1 MNYFIQDMN
10 VFYATIYGGILIGI
24 LFDINR
30 SLKENFKIIKKTSFI
45 LDVLFWIV
53 ITLIV
58 FIVVNT
64 ISKFQLRYYHF
75 VALFIGFILY
85 YNTISKI
92 VLSII
97 NKIIRFVRNSFKKVT
112 HYIVSFLN
120 NLYYVII
127 YSLHLLF
134 DIIFYIPNIF
144 IATRKSIKRKSNKKL
159 KNKKKSKP
167 KKKKNKTKKRV

>member
-58 FIVVNT
+58 FPFFCLIKNSLV
-64 ISKFQLRYYHF
+64 
-75 VALFIGFILY
+75 
-85 YNTISKI
+85 YNCI
-92 VLSII
+92 
-97 NKIIRFVRNSFKKVT
+97 
-112 HYIVSFLN
+112 FL
-120 NLYYVII
+120 
-127 YSLHLLF
+127 LLF
-134 DIIFYIPNIF
+134 LLLLLQLPP
-144 IATRKSIKRKSNKKL
+144 AHREKRL
-159 KNKKKSKP
+159 
-167 KKKKNKTKKRV
+167 

>member
-64 ISKFQLRYYHF
+64 ILSFCGISCWIY
-75 VALFIGFILY
+75 FILQ
-85 YNTISKI
+85 
-92 VLSII
+92 
-97 NKIIRFVRNSFKKVT
+97 
-112 HYIVSFLN
+112 HY
-120 NLYYVII
+120 
-127 YSLHLLF
+127 
-134 DIIFYIPNIF
+134 
-144 IATRKSIKRKSNKKL
+144 K
-159 KNKKKSKP
+159 
-167 KKKKNKTKKRV
+167 

>member
-64 ISKFQLRYYHF
+64 ISKFQLRYSCWIY
-75 VALFIGFILY
+75 FILQ
-85 YNTISKI
+85 
-92 VLSII
+92 
-97 NKIIRFVRNSFKKVT
+97 
-112 HYIVSFLN
+112 HY
-120 NLYYVII
+120 
-127 YSLHLLF
+127 
-134 DIIFYIPNIF
+134 
-144 IATRKSIKRKSNKKL
+144 K
-159 KNKKKSKP
+159 
-167 KKKKNKTKKRV
+167 

>member
-1 MNYFIQDMN
+1 ME
-10 VFYATIYGGILIGI
+10 

-75 VALFIGFILY
+75 VALAVGFILY
-85 YNTISKI
+85 YTPLPA
-92 VLSII
+92 VRAGLSDLQ
-97 NKIIRFVRNSFKKVT
+97 RPACLCRSDSEQQAECPV
-112 HYIVSFLN
+112 
-120 NLYYVII
+120 
-127 YSLHLLF
+127 
-134 DIIFYIPNIF
+134 
-144 IATRKSIKRKSNKKL
+144 
-159 KNKKKSKP
+159 
-167 KKKKNKTKKRV
+167 

>member
-75 VALFIGFILY
+75 VALAVGFILKFNNIVIGFIKLL
-85 YNTISKI
+85 IK
-92 VLSII
+92 
-97 NKIIRFVRNSFKKVT
+97 KIILNLVT
-112 HYIVSFLN
+112 ILE
-120 NLYYVII
+120 NLYYII
-127 YSLHLLF
+127 VYSIHLLF
-134 DIIFYIPNIF
+134 DIIFYIPSIIF
-144 IATRKSIKRKSNKKL
+144 TIGRKSSRRPLVKRK
-159 KNKKKSKP
+159 
-167 KKKKNKTKKRV
+167 

>member
-64 ISKFQLRYYHF
+64 ISKFQLRYYG
-75 VALFIGFILY
+75 ISCWIYFILQ
-85 YNTISKI
+85 
-92 VLSII
+92 
-97 NKIIRFVRNSFKKVT
+97 
-112 HYIVSFLN
+112 HY
-120 NLYYVII
+120 
-127 YSLHLLF
+127 
-134 DIIFYIPNIF
+134 
-144 IATRKSIKRKSNKKL
+144 K
-159 KNKKKSKP
+159 
-167 KKKKNKTKKRV
+167 

>member
-64 ISKFQLRYYHF
+64 ISKFQLRYYHW
-75 VALFIGFILY
+75 IYFILQ
-85 YNTISKI
+85 
-92 VLSII
+92 
-97 NKIIRFVRNSFKKVT
+97 
-112 HYIVSFLN
+112 HY
-120 NLYYVII
+120 
-127 YSLHLLF
+127 
-134 DIIFYIPNIF
+134 
-144 IATRKSIKRKSNKKL
+144 K
-159 KNKKKSKP
+159 
-167 KKKKNKTKKRV
+167 

>member
-53 ITLIV
+53 I
-58 FIVVNT
+58 VVNT

-75 VALFIGFILY
+75 VALAVGFILY
-85 YNTISKI
+85 YNTISKFILKFNNI
-92 VLSII
+92 VIGFIKLLIK
-97 NKIIRFVRNSFKKVT
+97 KIILNLVT
-112 HYIVSFLN
+112 ILE
-120 NLYYVII
+120 NLYYII
-127 YSLHLLF
+127 VYSIHLLF
-134 DIIFYIPNIF
+134 DIIFYIPSIIF
-144 IATRKSIKRKSNKKL
+144 TIGRKSSRRPLVKRK
-159 KNKKKSKP
+159 
-167 KKKKNKTKKRV
+167 